1 MRFPRTIR
9 LDQTDLQVFDQAA
22 QPGEWAVSG
31 SFAFADAGP
40 GDLVGKRRVA
50 FRSAFLG
57 TGSFGWST
65 FVSVADITPEEY
77 DGVVQSLAAHFVEH
91 YGAPSVAAALPVAR
105 DEAAYAASLAEE
117 HRVNMLLGVERDME
131 ADGIHERFRVFE
143 PPREEQHARIW
154 DIQPDDENL

>member
-9 LDQTDLQVFDQAA
+9 LDQTDLQVFDRAA
-22 QPGEWAVSG
+22 EPGEWAVSG

-40 GDLVGKRRVA
+40 GDLIGKRRVA

-57 TGSFGWST
+57 IGSFGWST
-65 FVSVADITPEEY
+65 FVSVADIAPAEFE
-77 DGVVQSLAAHFVEH
+77 GVVNALAAHFVER
-91 YGAPSVAAALPVAR
+91 YGAPDIAAALPVAR
-105 DEAAYAASLAEE
+105 AEAEFAAGLAEE

-131 ADGIHERFRVFE
+131 ADGIHERFRAFE

-154 DIQPDDENL
+154 DIVPDDKNR